1 MGDLIG
7 LGIII
12 LLIVGG
18 LFGLSQLGK
27 PYEVTTEE
35 FERRAQEGASM
46 LSAGVMGLQKILD
59 PAQARA
65 EVAQQEF
72 KQQYEDGEQKS
83 GDGSDT
89 MPATSGAAAAG
100 SAAQTVTSH
109 AEEAATA
116 ASSPKHA
123 EERDA

>member
-7 LGIII
+7 LGVII

-18 LFGLSQLGK
+18 LVGLSALGK

-59 PAQARA
+59 PAQTRS

-72 KQQYEDGEQKS
+72 KQRYEDGEQKS
-83 GDGSDT
+83 GDGNDT
-89 MPATSGAAAAG
+89 MPEASPEASAG
-100 SAAQTVTSH
+100 SAAETVTSPE
-109 AEEAATA
+109 EEA
-116 ASSPKHA
+116 
-123 EERDA
+123 

>member
-12 LLIVGG
+12 LLLVAG
-18 LFGLSQLGK
+18 LFGLSRLGQ
-27 PYEVTTEE
+27 PYEVTTKE

-72 KQQYEDGEQKS
+72 KQRYEDGEQKS
-83 GDGSDT
+83 GDGNDT
-89 MPATSGAAAAG
+89 MPEAGAETAAD
-100 SAAQTVTSH
+100 SAAETVTSH
-109 AEEAATA
+109 AEEAETA
-116 ASSPKHA
+116 ASFL
-123 EERDA
+123 RT